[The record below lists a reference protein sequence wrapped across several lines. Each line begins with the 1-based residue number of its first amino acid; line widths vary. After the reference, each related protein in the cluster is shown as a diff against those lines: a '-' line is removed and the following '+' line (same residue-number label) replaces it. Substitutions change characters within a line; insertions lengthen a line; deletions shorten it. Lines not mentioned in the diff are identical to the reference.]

1 MSERSEMEHAVARVG
16 AGTIPLSILI
26 EFISQKVY
34 TDLMRLIDL
43 LPSKTDL
50 EKKIEIATFFS
61 RTQHLFIRLEAL
73 VKWSNSASKVDKC
86 EKISNFLEEQSFF
99 LISTAN
105 ALSRLLRETLVSAR
119 LPPFSVLLAIDI
131 FTNKGYTRLP
141 KSIKNCAFV
150 AESVTEKEK
159 KQALIDLNCI
169 IQNRLSLTQ
178 LPHQF
183 RTIKIADGRAEF
195 VVQNEFAVTVTLM
208 SEALD
213 FPWRILDLKFL
224 LKDSSMNYQNLVHP
238 AQTRLIINQAQSRL
252 LYRQFDNRPPLV
264 HLYDMLHAFSLSLQ
278 LDMLHEQAQRAR
290 SKRPPD
296 QLTIEAYRPS
306 RCLSISYWHG
316 LARTQYNSVM
326 GLDGKLHP
334 TAYLLTIH
342 IDPTEPQR
350 PLCVSHRPELTTS
363 KSQLV
368 GATVQGDCL
377 SIETLL
383 TRTMVARAEQMLQDL
398 RQELLIISP
407 GPVRLADAPLCLY
420 VPLLWPCSPHELLQ
434 VRIDPVQG
442 FVCTSFPLLTSLDTE
457 FGAIGS
463 VVVSADFSSS
473 TGVSENFSRSSVIN
487 TLSSLESAFNQA
499 SCHRVR
505 LVSATG
511 ALVQPHESDRIC
523 SIQSRSLRN
532 LSHGDARWRSVI
544 RECLE
549 HLRLCL
555 GLARLMQTAK
565 IHRPFWQPFKRHLPL
580 ILSPA
585 QVNLSSSWSKMLVRL
600 QQSYRWPILF
610 AQLFPNNEYYIACE
624 VISGPLSVDYK
635 YYLIVCSALPE
646 HMNITTNLQGVL
658 VFNSEINPASG
669 HLNETGL
676 FLQVTHFTS
685 LIADTVWSNNPSTTL
700 EQLCA
705 CIKKAQSTIV
715 NQRSTRLNE
724 LLNKLKL
731 SHTIDSESV
740 YNDTVV
746 TRKSMRLFEPQA
758 TVPTLARLIGTL
770 EENILTNY
778 LTVELSCAGIE
789 HNGMRYDGAGCLS
802 AITITSIPFDPPSWH
817 PSDIIPLVDF
827 VHEMILRPHF
837 DPFTHRRSWQLD
849 IVFTGI
855 VAPLNGINQKS
866 STYLRHQTAEWTVA
880 RLEHFNIVV
889 QNILVE
895 WEKLCLM
902 HALCYHVITNPDVYL
917 PKGAQVY
924 SYNLR
929 TLSLIYGTYYLADI
943 SNPTGHK
950 FTLALGFRPT
960 SLNNSSDTTR
970 ELNSDDI
977 NMSNTINVDF
987 NPHMIARQHLE
998 ELLNTR
1004 KSIYSLATT
1013 MLNTLEF
1020 FRCVEPLRDQVLSYN
1035 GLKVISPHNHC
1046 LQAVCGMLLI
1056 ALSPNDLILIYRAS
1070 LSLRITLNIIE
1081 HSIVSSTMLSS
1092 NNNNDTLKRTKSIQ
1106 LHDAYNQLTTG
1117 KKPYPPIFNTD
1128 GWNNQM
1134 LDDKALCNLAPLP
1147 AFSKFLKSVQELF
1160 CINSDEKLTSL
1171 TFTQFAQLTIL
1182 TFDKFKS
1189 GIISSKT
1196 FSPTNCRRTDPGP
1209 TLLESYLSTSLLFHA
1224 AILAIQSLDVPIHH
1238 VHNEIPYDQQQQTDE
1253 QQRIKNQHDL
1263 LENAVFICVWPV
1275 SQLTVQLSML
1285 CQPTTSNGIESF
1297 WWRLKLQLSQSVNS
1311 CDRWPPET
1319 LNVFEEFFDK
1329 RVCSFPFQP
1338 SAVTAFFRL
1347 LLLPPHALRAM
1358 GRVLAFDLH
1367 SPAQAPV
1374 YVRIG
1379 LIGMGV
1385 NSRVT
1390 AISSS
1395 SSLTNQPPNAAA
1407 SATTGAAQNLLTF
1420 DTGSDLQPG
1429 MPGII
1434 VRPSKITLQLLITRS
1449 HSRHLSKN
1457 LIPLAQLVVVG
1468 YDWDVNHVVIYPT
1481 INQSQNIT
1489 TNNRNQSDTINL
1501 NLLRLLHDTDVESK
1515 ANAMA
1520 TNSNDS
1526 ALVQL
1531 VLLITQTVAASYP
1544 ISSSDSTSL
1553 NNSNVMTG
1561 FGIGGGGGGNVNS
1574 GAGIG
1579 SQQVLY
1585 G

>member
-141 KSIKNCAFV
+141 KSIKNSAFV
-150 AESVTEKEK
+150 AESATEKER

-183 RTIKIADGRAEF
+183 RTIKIADGRAQF

-224 LKDSSMNYQNLVHP
+224 LKDSSM
-238 AQTRLIINQAQSRL
+238 T
-252 LYRQFDNRPPLV
+252 
-264 HLYDMLHAFSLSLQ
+264 
-278 LDMLHEQAQRAR
+278 
-290 SKRPPD
+290 
-296 QLTIEAYRPS
+296 
-306 RCLSISYWHG
+306 
-316 LARTQYNSVM
+316 
-326 GLDGKLHP
+326 
-334 TAYLLTIH
+334 YLLTIH
-342 IDPTEPQR
+342 VDPTEPQR

-398 RQELLIISP
+398 RQKLLIVSP
-407 GPVRLADAPLCLY
+407 GPVCLADAPLCLY

-463 VVVSADFSSS
+463 VVASVNFSPPE
-473 TGVSENFSRSSVIN
+473 GASENFSRSSVIN
-487 TLSSLESAFNQA
+487 TLASLESAFNQS

-511 ALVQPHESDRIC
+511 ALVQPHESDRTC

-544 RECLE
+544 CECLK

-580 ILSPA
+580 ILSTA
-585 QVNLSSSWSKMLVRL
+585 QVNLSSLWSQMLVRL

-610 AQLFPNNEYYIACE
+610 AQSFPNNEYYIACE
-624 VISGPLSVDYK
+624 VISGPLNVDYK
-635 YYLIVCSALPE
+635 YYLIVCNDLPE

-658 VFNSEINPASG
+658 VFNSEVNPASG

-705 CIKKAQSTIV
+705 CIQKAQSTIV
-715 NQRSTRLNE
+715 SQRSTRLNK

-731 SHTIDSESV
+731 SHAIDSESV
-740 YNDTVV
+740 YSDAAVV
-746 TRKSMRLFEPQA
+746 TRKSVRLFEPPA

-778 LTVELSCAGIE
+778 LMVELSCAGIE

-802 AITITSIPFDPPSWH
+802 AITITSIPFNPPSWH

-827 VHEMILRPHF
+827 VHGMILRPHF

-855 VAPLNGINQKS
+855 VAPLNGINQMS

-895 WEKLCLM
+895 WENLCSM
-902 HALCYHVITNPDVYL
+902 HALCYHVISNPNIYL
-917 PKGAQVY
+917 PKGVQVY

-929 TLSLIYGTYYLADI
+929 TLSLIYGKYYLADI
-943 SNPTGHK
+943 SNPTGQK
-950 FTLALGFRPT
+950 FTLSLGFRPI
-960 SLNNSSDTTR
+960 SLSISNNTTR
-970 ELNSDDI
+970 ELNYDDT

-998 ELLNTR
+998 ELLNAR
-1004 KSIYSLATT
+1004 KSIYFLATT

-1035 GLKVISPHNHC
+1035 GLKVSSSHIHC
-1046 LQAVCGMLLI
+1046 IQPVCGMLLI
-1056 ALSPNDLILIYRAS
+1056 ALSPSDLILMYRAS
-1070 LSLRITLNIIE
+1070 LGLRITLNIIE
-1081 HSIVSSTMLSS
+1081 HPIVSSAMSLS
-1092 NNNNDTLKRTKSIQ
+1092 NNNNDALKTTKSIQ
-1106 LHDAYNQLTTG
+1106 LLDAYNQLTTG

-1147 AFSKFLKSVQELF
+1147 AFSKFLKSLQELF
-1160 CINSDEKLTSL
+1160 CINSD
-1171 TFTQFAQLTIL
+1171 
-1182 TFDKFKS
+1182 
-1189 GIISSKT
+1189 
-1196 FSPTNCRRTDPGP
+1196 
-1209 TLLESYLSTSLLFHA
+1209 
-1224 AILAIQSLDVPIHH
+1224 
-1238 VHNEIPYDQQQQTDE
+1238 
-1253 QQRIKNQHDL
+1253 
-1263 LENAVFICVWPV
+1263 
-1275 SQLTVQLSML
+1275 
-1285 CQPTTSNGIESF
+1285 
-1297 WWRLKLQLSQSVNS
+1297 
-1311 CDRWPPET
+1311 
-1319 LNVFEEFFDK
+1319 
-1329 RVCSFPFQP
+1329 
-1338 SAVTAFFRL
+1338 
-1347 LLLPPHALRAM
+1347 
-1358 GRVLAFDLH
+1358 AFDLH

-1395 SSLTNQPPNAAA
+1395 SS
-1407 SATTGAAQNLLTF
+1407 
-1420 DTGSDLQPG
+1420 
-1429 MPGII
+1429 
-1434 VRPSKITLQLLITRS
+1434 
-1449 HSRHLSKN
+1449 
-1457 LIPLAQLVVVG
+1457 
-1468 YDWDVNHVVIYPT
+1468 
-1481 INQSQNIT
+1481 
-1489 TNNRNQSDTINL
+1489 
-1501 NLLRLLHDTDVESK
+1501 
-1515 ANAMA
+1515 
-1520 TNSNDS
+1520 
-1526 ALVQL
+1526 
-1531 VLLITQTVAASYP
+1531 
-1544 ISSSDSTSL
+1544 
-1553 NNSNVMTG
+1553 
-1561 FGIGGGGGGNVNS
+1561 
-1574 GAGIG
+1574 
-1579 SQQVLY
+1579 
-1585 G
+1585 

>member
-1 MSERSEMEHAVARVG
+1 MSERSEMEHVVARVG
-16 AGTIPLSILI
+16 AGTIPLSVLI

-61 RTQHLFIRLEAL
+61 RTQHLFVRLEAL

-141 KSIKNCAFV
+141 KSIKNCALV
-150 AESVTEKEK
+150 SESVTEKEL
-159 KQALIDLNCI
+159 KQSLIDLNCI

-183 RTIKIADGRAEF
+183 QTIKIADGRAQF
-195 VVQNEFAVTVTLM
+195 VVPNEFAVTVTLM

-213 FPWRILDLKFL
+213 FPWRILDLQFL
-224 LKDSSMNYQNLVHP
+224 IKDPSMN
-238 AQTRLIINQAQSRL
+238 
-252 LYRQFDNRPPLV
+252 
-264 HLYDMLHAFSLSLQ
+264 AFSLSLQ

-290 SKRPPD
+290 SRRPSD

-342 IDPTEPQR
+342 VDPTEPQR
-350 PLCVSHRPELTTS
+350 PLCISHRPELSTS

-368 GATVQGDCL
+368 GATVKGNCL

-398 RQELLIISP
+398 RQELLILSP

-420 VPLLWPCSPHELLQ
+420 VPLLWPCGSHELLQ
-434 VRIDPVQG
+434 VRIDSVQG

-457 FGAIGS
+457 FGATGS
-463 VVVSADFSSS
+463 AGNFNSGPV
-473 TGVSENFSRSSVIN
+473 GISENFSRSSVIN

-511 ALVQPHESDRIC
+511 TLVQPHESDRIC
-523 SIQSRSLRN
+523 LIQSRSLRN
-532 LSHGDARWRSVI
+532 LSHGDARWRSMI
-544 RECLE
+544 CECLE

-565 IHRPFWQPFKRHLPL
+565 IHRPFWQPFKRQLPL

-585 QVNLSSSWSKMLVRL
+585 QINLSNTWSEMLVRM

-624 VISGPLSVDYK
+624 VISAPLNVDYK
-635 YYLIVCSALPE
+635 YYILVCSALPE
-646 HMNITTNLQGVL
+646 HMNVTTNLEGVL
-658 VFNSEINPASG
+658 VFNSEVNSTSG
-669 HLNETGL
+669 HVTETGL
-676 FLQVTHFTS
+676 FLQVTHFTP
-685 LIADTVWSNNPSTTL
+685 LVADTVWSNNPSTTL

-705 CIKKAQSTIV
+705 CIKKAQSAMV

-724 LLNKLKL
+724 LLNKIKL
-731 SHTIDSESV
+731 SQAIDSDSV
-740 YNDTVV
+740 YNDEAFH
-746 TRKSMRLFEPQA
+746 KSVNLLEPQA

-778 LTVELSCAGIE
+778 LTVELSCVGIE
-789 HNGMRYDGAGCLS
+789 HSGMRYDGSGCLS
-802 AITITSIPFDPPSWH
+802 AITITSIPFNPPSWH
-817 PSDIIPLVDF
+817 PSDIIPLTDY
-827 VHEMILRPHF
+827 VHEMIIRPHF

-855 VAPLNGINQKS
+855 VAPLNGINQTP
-866 STYLRHQTAEWTVA
+866 STYLRHQTAEWTIS
-880 RLEHFNIVV
+880 RLEHFSVVV
-889 QNILVE
+889 QNILTE
-895 WEKLCLM
+895 WENLCSM
-902 HALCYHVITNPDVYL
+902 HALCYPVITNPDVYL
-917 PKGAQVY
+917 PKGVQVY

-929 TLSLIYGTYYLADI
+929 SLSLVYGTYYLADI

-950 FTLALGFRPT
+950 FTLSLGFRPMSSVISNINT
-960 SLNNSSDTTR
+960 NNDNAT
-970 ELNSDDI
+970 ELNSED
-977 NMSNTINVDF
+977 NMLNSLINVDF
-987 NPHMIARQHLE
+987 NPHMIARQHFE
-998 ELLNTR
+998 ELLNAK

-1013 MLNTLEF
+1013 LLNTLEF
-1020 FRCVEPLRDQVLSYN
+1020 FRCIEPLRDHILSYN
-1035 GLKVISPHNHC
+1035 GLKVSSFYYNYIRP
-1046 LQAVCGMLLI
+1046 VCGMVLI
-1056 ALSPNDLILIYRAS
+1056 ALSSNDFILIYRAS
-1070 LSLRITLNIIE
+1070 LSLRITLDIRQQFIP
-1081 HSIVSSTMLSS
+1081 SKISTLSPSDSSPKTM
-1092 NNNNDTLKRTKSIQ
+1092 KCIQ
-1106 LHDAYNQLTTG
+1106 LNDAYNQLTG
-1117 KKPYPPIFNTD
+1117 KKIYPPVVNTD
-1128 GWNNQM
+1128 VWNSQM
-1134 LDDKALCNLAPLP
+1134 MNDKALCNLVPLP
-1147 AFSKFLKSVQELF
+1147 AFSKFLRSLQELF
-1160 CINSDEKLTSL
+1160 GVNLDEKLTSL
-1171 TFTQFAQLTIL
+1171 TLTQFARLTR
-1182 TFDKFKS
+1182 S
-1189 GIISSKT
+1189 T
-1196 FSPTNCRRTDPGP
+1196 FSGDAIKISTYRRNNSSV
-1209 TLLESYLSTSLLFHA
+1209 TLLESYLSTCLLFHA
-1224 AILAIQSLDVPIHH
+1224 AVLAAQSLD
-1238 VHNEIPYDQQQQTDE
+1238 IPLHSVGELPYEQQQADE
-1253 QQRIKNQHDL
+1253 QRINSQNTTVSKNL
-1263 LENAVFICVWPV
+1263 LENGALICVCPV
-1275 SQLTVQLSML
+1275 SQITLHLSMI
-1285 CQPTTSNGIESF
+1285 CQLTGGIESF
-1297 WWRLKLQLSQSVNS
+1297 WWRLKIQLIQSANS
-1311 CDRWPPET
+1311 CDHWPPES
-1319 LNVFEEFFDK
+1319 LSVFEEFFDK

-1367 SPAQAPV
+1367 SPVQAPV

-1390 AISSS
+1390 A
-1395 SSLTNQPPNAAA
+1395 LCNALGTQ
-1407 SATTGAAQNLLTF
+1407 SANTAQNLLTF
-1420 DTGSDLQPG
+1420 DTGSDLQSG

-1434 VRPSKITLQLLITRS
+1434 VRPPKITLQLLIIRS

-1468 YDWDVNHVVIYPT
+1468 YDWEVNHVVIYPT
-1481 INQSQNIT
+1481 NQSQNVSS
-1489 TNNRNQSDTINL
+1489 NRSQSDTGS

-1520 TNSNDS
+1520 SSSSDS

-1544 ISSSDSTSL
+1544 ISSAGSVSI
-1553 NNSNVMTG
+1553 NSNLSG
-1561 FGIGGGGGGNVNS
+1561 FPVGS
-1574 GAGIG
+1574 SG
-1579 SQQVLY
+1579 SQSLY